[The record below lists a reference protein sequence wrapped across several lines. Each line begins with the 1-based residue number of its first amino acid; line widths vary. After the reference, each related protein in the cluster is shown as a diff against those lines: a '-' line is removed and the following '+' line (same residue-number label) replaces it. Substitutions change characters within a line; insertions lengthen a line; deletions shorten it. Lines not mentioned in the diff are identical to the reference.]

1 MHPTN
6 GMVAYVSYVV
16 FFVIMMALFVY
27 LMYRRIAVI
36 LKGQPK
42 NRFDQI
48 GKRIVSLIEVVLGQT
63 RILNRNFLGA
73 GFLHAFIFWGFV
85 VLLINSTN
93 VLIGGFFHNFHFPF
107 LGRGSSALTVYNNM
121 RDIFELIV
129 AVMVVVA
136 FFRRMVLKPKRLTIN
151 WEGYLILLFILLIML
166 SDFVMNGAEKV
177 LHPAGLSN
185 ASLMNFWMG
194 SVFQSWH
201 MTAQTAQILLNIG
214 WWTHAA
220 VLLIFL
226 NFLPLSKHFHVI
238 TAPFNVFFRRLD
250 PEPMPT
256 IDIENAE
263 HYGASKIHHFAWK
276 DILDVYTCTECG
288 RCQSVCPAFNTGKLL
303 SPKKIN
309 EDMRHYINENINLII
324 SHSGEEL
331 DELEAAHDPLVGNV
345 ISEEVLWAC
354 TTCRACENACPLT
367 IEFIDRIVDMRRHL
381 VLEESR
387 FPKELQIAFNGMERN
402 GNPWNMNED
411 RLQWA
416 KEDSSLQVKTVEENP
431 DFDILYWVGCAG
443 AFDQSGQNIARAF
456 TKILNHAGVNF
467 AVLGNKESCTGDS
480 ARRAGNEYLFS
491 MMAEGNIE
499 TLNQAGV
506 KKIVTTCP
514 HCLHTLK
521 NEYPQF
527 GGDYEVIHH
536 TQFIDQLMQEGK
548 LKLDSGKKNQR
559 LTFHDPCY
567 LGRHNHIY
575 DAPRDDVKRLG
586 FDFVELENSHQSSFC
601 CGAGGAQ
608 MWKEEETGE
617 EAVRRK
623 RFAEVQQSG
632 AEMLGTACPFCLTM
646 MHDAAN
652 ELESDVAV
660 KDIAEIVAG
669 QLKE

>member
-6 GMVAYVSYVV
+6 GTVAYVIYIV
-16 FFVIMMALFVY
+16 FFVVMMVLFIY
-27 LMYRRIAVI
+27 LMYRRIAIV

-48 GKRIVSLIEVVLGQT
+48 GKRIVLLIKVVLGQT

-93 VLIGGFFHNFHFPF
+93 VLIGGFFHEFHFPF
-107 LGRGSSALTVYNNM
+107 LNNGSTALTVYYYM
-121 RDIFELIV
+121 RDIFEIIV
-129 AVMVVVA
+129 AVMVLIAV
-136 FFRRMVLKPKRLTIN
+136 FRRSVLKPKRLTIN
-151 WEGYLILLFILLIML
+151 WEGYLILLFIFLIML
-166 SDFVMNGAEKV
+166 SDFVMNGAEKI
-177 LHPAGLSN
+177 LHPSHLNN
-185 ASLMNFWMG
+185 ASLMNYWMG
-194 SVFQSWH
+194 SLFQSWH
-201 MTAQTAQILLNIG
+201 ISVRTAQILLDMG
-214 WWTHAA
+214 WWTHAG
-220 VLLIFL
+220 VLLLFL

-250 PEPMPT
+250 PEPIPA

-276 DILDVYTCTECG
+276 DILDVFTCTECG

-309 EDMRHYINENINLII
+309 EDMRHYINENMSLLVA
-324 SHSGEEL
+324 HSAKEL
-331 DELEAAHDPLVGNV
+331 DELQATHDPLVGNV

-367 IEFIDRIVDMRRHL
+367 IEFIDRIVEMRRHL

-387 FPKELQIAFNGMERN
+387 FPRELQSAFNGMERN

-411 RLQWA
+411 RLAWV
-416 KEDSSLQVKTVEENP
+416 KEDPSLEVKTVDENP
-431 DFDILYWVGCAG
+431 DFEILYWVGCAG
-443 AFDQSGQNIARAF
+443 AFDQKGQNIARAF
-456 TKILNHAGVNF
+456 TKILNHAQVNF

-480 ARRAGNEYLFS
+480 ARRSGNEYLFS
-491 MMAEGNIE
+491 MMAEANVQ
-499 TLNQAGV
+499 TLNQAKV

-527 GGDYEVIHH
+527 GGQYEVIHH
-536 TQFIDQLMQEGK
+536 TQYIEELIHSGRVK
-548 LKLDSGKKNQR
+548 LSRDEQQR
-559 LTFHDPCY
+559 KVAFHDPCY
-567 LGRHNHIY
+567 LGRHNRVF
-575 DAPRDDVKRLG
+575 DAPREDVRQLG
-586 FDFVELENSHQSSFC
+586 FDLVELKDHRENSFC

-608 MWKEEETGE
+608 MWKEEEPGQE
-617 EAVRRK
+617 PVRQH
-623 RFAEVQQSG
+623 RFKEVQESG
-632 AEMLGTACPFCLTM
+632 ADILGTACPFCLTM
-646 MHDAAN
+646 LHDASN
-652 ELESDVAV
+652 ELESDIRVRDVAELV
-660 KDIAEIVAG
+660 AE
-669 QLKE
+669 QLQ